1 MRRQTPPLEAAEAF
15 ILAARSVSFRAAA
28 DELALSP
35 SAFSRRIQMLESF
48 VGVALFDRSGV
59 SVRLT
64 DAGQRYLAAISPA
77 IDTIRRATVQMHE
90 RAGGRVL
97 RLITSHSFAMGWL
110 MSRLPDLAQR
120 HGIDVDLSIGR
131 DAQALRS
138 GEADIAIWGGRPEGE
153 DDLPHERLIDLS
165 AVLAAAP
172 RLADGRLPPTRMDD
186 IGRYR
191 LFATKVPDR
200 FWRQWLLRMGHDG
213 ALPEPVARFE
223 TTQLAYEAAASGL
236 GLTLAVPLLSD
247 RFIADKRLHALL
259 GPAVPI
265 GYDYS
270 VFYATAEIERRK
282 LVRTFV
288 RWLHAE
294 ITISQS
300 RFDQWIDRS
309 AVSTSIAA

>member
-35 SAFSRRIQMLESF
+35 SAFSRRIQMLENF
-48 VGVALFDRSGV
+48 VGVPLFDRSGV

-64 DAGQRYLAAISPA
+64 EAGQRYLAAISPA

-90 RAGGRVL
+90 RAGSRVL
-97 RLITSHSFAMGWL
+97 RLVTSHSFAMGWL

-120 HGIDVDLSIGR
+120 HGIDVELSIGR

-172 RLADGRLPPTRMDD
+172 RRAWPMVGSRPRGWTMS
-186 IGRYR
+186 
-191 LFATKVPDR
+191 
-200 FWRQWLLRMGHDG
+200 
-213 ALPEPVARFE
+213 
-223 TTQLAYEAAASGL
+223 AAIACSPRRCLTASG
-236 GLTLAVPLLSD
+236 GSGCSAWGMTARCRNPWRGSRRPNSPMKRRQAALA
-247 RFIADKRLHALL
+247 
-259 GPAVPI
+259 
-265 GYDYS
+265 
-270 VFYATAEIERRK
+270 
-282 LVRTFV
+282 
-288 RWLHAE
+288 
-294 ITISQS
+294 
-300 RFDQWIDRS
+300 
-309 AVSTSIAA
+309 